1 MKTKIVVRVLI
12 AITITTLL
20 VFFFYSKL
28 IEKKAPIKVS
38 KDPLEGSSY
47 SSNMMKNVKYLSED
61 AKGNKYVIIAKEGEI
76 DLDNSNLIYLTDV
89 NAVIDS
95 KDSEKITITSSYGKY
110 NINNYDTIFSK
121 NVLII
126 YLENRIKS
134 EYADFSFNRNSMI
147 ISKNVIYTNA
157 NKTLRA
163 DVIEVD
169 IKTKDTKIFMFEGD
183 ARVNITNKN

>member
-12 AITITTLL
+12 IITIVTLL
-20 VFFFYSKL
+20 IFFFYSKL
-28 IEKKAPIKVS
+28 LEKKAPIKVN
-38 KDPLEGSSY
+38 KDSSEESSY

-121 NVLII
+121 NVLIV

-147 ISKNVIYTNA
+147 ISKDVIYTNT

-163 DVIEVD
+163 DVVEVD
-169 IKTKDTKIFMFEGD
+169 VKTKDTKIFMHEGD